1 MDHIERTGLVVKL
14 NSKLQQKSQV
24 YVIIVTCKYLLKEL
38 QQLKTQQP
46 IVQTLITE
54 TKSNI

>member
-14 NSKLQQKSQV
+14 NSKLQQKGQV

>member
-14 NSKLQQKSQV
+14 NSKLQQKGQV

-46 IVQTLITE
+46 IVQITE